1 VTKRKGTGGDDDG
14 IIFLET
20 ESRDAVAKALEEA
33 ERAIEAVEERHR
45 QKQDESASTRVPEP
59 PPERPPAPPPQP
71 QQPDPRLAAVEAEL
85 AASIDRARRAHDEL
99 EGTKERAIR
108 AEEEGGRLREAL
120 LRKSADFDNLKRRTE
135 KDKAEYFK
143 FALADAFNDLLG
155 VLDNF
160 ERALA
165 HRGDASSEDF
175 QAGIDMIA
183 RQLGESL
190 RRYGLVEVAA
200 LGLPFDPNVHEAVVR
215 EETADTAPGT
225 VLEVFQKGY
234 MLNERLLRPARVK
247 VAGAPGRENGT
258 AKEAALG

>member
-1 VTKRKGTGGDDDG
+1 MKGRRRPPGDDD

-20 ESRDAVAKALEEA
+20 ESKDAVAKALEEA

-45 QKQDESASTRVPEP
+45 QKLDETVPANP
-59 PPERPPAPPPQP
+59 PPAPPAPASAP
-71 QQPDPRLAAVEAEL
+71 PQPDPRVATLETEL
-85 AASIDRARRAHDEL
+85 QGAIDRARRAHAEL

-108 AEEEGGRLREAL
+108 AEEEAGRLREAL

-143 FALADAFNDLLG
+143 FALADAFHDLLG

-183 RQLGESL
+183 RQLGDTM
-190 RRYGLVEVAA
+190 RKYGLVEVPA

-215 EETADTAPGT
+215 EETVDSAPGT
-225 VLEVFQKGY
+225 VLEVFQRGY
-234 MLNERLLRPARVK
+234 TLNDRLLRPARVK
-247 VAGAPGRENGT
+247 VAGAPGKENGT
-258 AKEAALG
+258 AKEATVG

>member
-1 VTKRKGTGGDDDG
+1 VTGRKRRDEDDG

-45 QKQDESASTRVPEP
+45 QKLDESAATRVPEAR
-59 PPERPPAPPPQP
+59 PEPPAPGPP
-71 QQPDPRLAAVEAEL
+71 QPDPRVAALEAEV
-85 AASIDRARRAHDEL
+85 ASAIDRARRAHDEL
-99 EGTKERAIR
+99 EGMKERAVR
-108 AEEEGGRLREAL
+108 AEEEAGRVREAL

-135 KDKAEYFK
+135 KDKADYFK
-143 FALADAFNDLLG
+143 FALADTFHDLLG

-190 RRYGLVEVAA
+190 RKYGLVEVPA
-200 LGLPFDPNVHEAVVR
+200 LGLPFDPNVHEAVVKA
-215 EETADTAPGT
+215 ETTDTAPGT
-225 VLEVFQKGY
+225 VLEVFQRGY

-247 VAGAPGRENGT
+247 VAGAPGKGNGT

>member
-1 VTKRKGTGGDDDG
+1 V
-14 IIFLET
+14 
-20 ESRDAVAKALEEA
+20 
-33 ERAIEAVEERHR
+33 
-45 QKQDESASTRVPEP
+45 
-59 PPERPPAPPPQP
+59 PQP
-71 QQPDPRLAAVEAEL
+71 PQPDPRIAAIETEL
-85 AASIDRARRAHDEL
+85 AVAIDRARRAHDEL

-108 AEEEGGRLREAL
+108 AEEETGRLREAL

-135 KDKAEYFK
+135 KDKADYFK
-143 FALADAFNDLLG
+143 FALADTFHDLLG

-190 RRYGLVEVAA
+190 RKYGLVEVPA

-215 EETADTAPGT
+215 EETTDTAPGT
-225 VLEVFQKGY
+225 VLEVFQRGY
-234 MLNERLLRPARVK
+234 LLNERLLRPARVK
-247 VAGAPGRENGT
+247 VAGAPGKENGT

>member
-1 VTKRKGTGGDDDG
+1 MTVRKKRDEDDG

-20 ESRDAVAKALEEA
+20 DEPRRRREGPRGGRARDRGGRGA
-33 ERAIEAVEERHR
+33 
-45 QKQDESASTRVPEP
+45 
-59 PPERPPAPPPQP
+59 APPQAGRDRPGIAGAAARAGAGP
-71 QQPDPRLAAVEAEL
+71 AGPDPRVAALETEL
-85 AASIDRARRAHDEL
+85 AAAIDRARRAHDEL
-99 EGTKERAIR
+99 EGMKERAIR
-108 AEEEGGRLREAL
+108 AEEDAGKLREAL
-120 LRKSADFDNLKRRTE
+120 LRKVADFDNLKKRTE
-135 KDKAEYFK
+135 KDKADYFK
-143 FALADAFNDLLG
+143 FALADAFHDLLA

-190 RRYGLVEVAA
+190 RKYGLVEVPA
-200 LGLPFDPNVHEAVVR
+200 LGLAFDPNVHEAVVR
-215 EETADTAPGT
+215 EETPDAAPGT

-234 MLNERLLRPARVK
+234 MLNDRLLRPARVK

>member
-1 VTKRKGTGGDDDG
+1 MKGRKRPPGDDD

-45 QKQDESASTRVPEP
+45 QKLDEAAP
-59 PPERPPAPPPQP
+59 PDPQPPAPAAPAPPAPPV
-71 QQPDPRLAAVEAEL
+71 PDPRVATLEAEL
-85 AASIDRARRAHDEL
+85 SAAFDRTRRANDEL

-108 AEEEGGRLREAL
+108 AEEEAGHLREAL

-135 KDKAEYFK
+135 KDKADYFR
-143 FALADAFNDLLG
+143 FALADAFHDLLA

-165 HRGDASSEDF
+165 HRGDASGEDF
-175 QAGIDMIA
+175 QTGIDMIA

-190 RRYGLVEVAA
+190 RKYGLVEVPA

-215 EETADTAPGT
+215 EETGDAAPGT

-234 MLNERLLRPARVK
+234 TLNDRLLRPARVK
-247 VAGAPGRENGT
+247 VAGAPGKENGT
-258 AKEAALG
+258 AKEAIVG

>member
-1 VTKRKGTGGDDDG
+1 MKGRRRHEGDDE

-20 ESRDAVAKALEEA
+20 ESKDAVAKALEEA
-33 ERAIEAVEERHR
+33 ERAIEAVEERQR
-45 QKQDESASTRVPEP
+45 QKLDEAAPPGP
-59 PPERPPAPPPQP
+59 PPASPAPATP
-71 QQPDPRLAAVEAEL
+71 QPDPRVATLEAEL
-85 AASIDRARRAHDEL
+85 QTALDRARRAHAEL

-108 AEEEGGRLREAL
+108 AEEEAGRVREAL

-135 KDKAEYFK
+135 KDKADYFR
-143 FALADAFNDLLG
+143 FALADAFHDLLA

-165 HRGDASSEDF
+165 HRGDASGEDF

-190 RRYGLVEVAA
+190 RKYGLVEVPA

-215 EETADTAPGT
+215 EVTADSAPGT
-225 VLEVFQKGY
+225 VLEVFQRGY
-234 MLNERLLRPARVK
+234 TLNDRLLRPARVK
-247 VAGAPGRENGT
+247 VAGAPGKENGT
-258 AKEAALG
+258 AKEATVG

>member
-1 VTKRKGTGGDDDG
+1 VTGRKRREEDDG

-33 ERAIEAVEERHR
+33 ERAIEAVEERQR
-45 QKQDESASTRVPEP
+45 QKLEEPVPP
-59 PPERPPAPPPQP
+59 DPPEAPPAPAAPL
-71 QQPDPRLAAVEAEL
+71 PDPRVPSLVAEL
-85 AASIDRARRAHDEL
+85 STALERARRAHDEL

-108 AEEEGGRLREAL
+108 AEEEAGRLREAL

-135 KDKAEYFK
+135 KDKADYFK
-143 FALADAFNDLLG
+143 FALADTFHDLLG

-190 RRYGLVEVAA
+190 RKYGLTEVPA
-200 LGLPFDPNVHEAVVR
+200 LGLAFDPNVHEAVVK
-215 EETADTAPGT
+215 EETADSSPGT

-234 MLNERLLRPARVK
+234 MLNDRLLRPARVK

>member
-1 VTKRKGTGGDDDG
+1 MKGRKRHEGDDE

-20 ESRDAVAKALEEA
+20 ESKDAVAKALEEA

-45 QKQDESASTRVPEP
+45 RKLDEAAP
-59 PPERPPAPPPQP
+59 PDPLPTPPAPSPAPPQP
-71 QQPDPRLAAVEAEL
+71 DARVASLVAEL
-85 AASIDRARRAHDEL
+85 SAALERARRAHDEL

-108 AEEEGGRLREAL
+108 AEEEAGRLREAL

-135 KDKAEYFK
+135 KDKADYFR
-143 FALADAFNDLLG
+143 FALADAFHDLLA

-165 HRGDASSEDF
+165 HRGDASGEDF

-190 RRYGLVEVAA
+190 RKYGLVEVPA

-215 EETADTAPGT
+215 EETAGSAPGT
-225 VLEVFQKGY
+225 VLEVFQRGY
-234 MLNERLLRPARVK
+234 TLNDRLLRPARVK
-247 VAGAPGRENGT
+247 VAGSPGKENGA
-258 AKEAALG
+258 AKEATVG